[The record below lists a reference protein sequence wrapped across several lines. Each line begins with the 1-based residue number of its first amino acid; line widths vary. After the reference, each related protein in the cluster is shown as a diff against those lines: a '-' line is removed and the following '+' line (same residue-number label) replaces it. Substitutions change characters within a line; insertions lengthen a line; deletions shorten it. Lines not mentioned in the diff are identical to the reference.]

1 MTGGSSGNGVW
12 IRLCGRVCVEVDGRA
27 VDEAPL
33 GHLGRLALGFLAAE
47 RHRTVSRDE
56 LADAI
61 WGERPPA
68 TWPDALRGV
77 VSRVRAVL
85 AGAGLPPAETVTS
98 IAGCYQLHLPAG
110 AVVDVERAAAAL
122 DAARDTLDVDTA
134 REPVSLTAGQFL
146 AGCEGEWVE
155 RRRRIL
161 ADLRLDALEVLSAA
175 AAAAGQ
181 FALAV
186 EAAEEAIGTQ
196 PLRESAYVL
205 LAGAH
210 HGAGN
215 RGEALR
221 AYERCR
227 RVLADELGV
236 DPSARTEAMYL
247 RLLTDD
253 GPAPAPAD
261 EASAGRRV
269 PSSITSFV
277 GRQQAIADVRKHL
290 RTARLLSLVGVGGVG
305 KSRLAL
311 QVAGEVAGDYPQ
323 GVWLVEL
330 AGLGDPG
337 LVASQV
343 LSVVGTPEACVE
355 APTESLAR
363 HLGASRLLLVLDNC
377 EHLVGACAALA
388 DELLRRCPGLRILT
402 TSREALGV
410 AGETIWPVP
419 PLTAPAEPD
428 TAGPS
433 ARLLDFEA
441 VRLFV
446 DRAEAVAPELHLDN
460 HALADVAAVT
470 ARLEGIPLAIE
481 LAAAW
486 AKVLSVAEIAQRLDD
501 RFRLLVGGPRT
512 APARHQTL
520 RAALDWSYE
529 SLSPDESAVLRRLAV
544 FAGGFSLGGAEAV
557 CPAGVDV
564 LDALS
569 GLFDKSLVLVDRTR
583 AATRYR
589 QLETVR
595 QYAAERLV
603 EAGEE
608 TAARNAHLRWAMLLA
623 EAAEPRTQGPDQ
635 EQWLDTLDA
644 EHDNLR
650 GALDWAAGAGAAPE
664 SGARLAAA
672 LWRFWEIRGW
682 LNEGRAVLSAW
693 LDRHDLPPSL
703 RARLLIAAGIL
714 AQRQKDPVPARAWY
728 EECVVIRRSLGEKL
742 GEASALHGLAN
753 IAYLTDDLPTAAA
766 RFEENLEVARAI
778 DVRPMVAASLLNLGV
793 IEHTLFM
800 RKRTPRE
807 VSGPRAMAY
816 LTEALAEYERLGDR
830 HGMALALENLGST
843 SSWLD
848 EHQAAFDYQERS
860 LALRRE
866 LGDKPGIAT
875 SARFLSRLALR
886 TGDCGMARGLS
897 EECLAIER
905 ELGKPADEAE
915 ALGFLA
921 QVAMVERQ
929 FDEARVLLDES
940 VALYRQRGRTPP
952 AWLLHALGDVATSQR
967 DLPAARACLE
977 EMVEDARGQDQP
989 GVVVSGHARLSL
1001 VALAEGDVDAAAAAG
1016 AEALAASDDAR
1027 GWGWILSMV
1036 GETAAGVAMHR
1047 GDAGTAAR
1055 LLGAS
1060 GAIRRTFE
1068 PPAEWPFLPPEH
1080 DRITATARDLL
1091 GEDGFVAAWEAGA
1104 GLARDALSDLLDEV
1118 LAPPRSGRT

>member
-1 MTGGSSGNGVW
+1 MPGGSNVNGVW
-12 IRLCGRVCVEVDGRA
+12 IRLGGRVSVEVDGRS
-27 VDEAPL
+27 VDDAPL

-47 RHRTVSRDE
+47 RHRPVSRDE

-61 WGERPPA
+61 WGEHPPA
-68 TWPDALRGV
+68 TWPDAVRGV
-77 VSRVRAVL
+77 VSRVRTVL
-85 AGAGLPPAETVTS
+85 AGAGLPAATTLTS
-98 IAGCYQLHLPAG
+98 GAGCYQLHLPAE
-110 AVVDVERAAAAL
+110 ALVDIEQAAAAL
-122 DAARDTLDVDTA
+122 DAARTDLDVDAA
-134 REPVSLTAGQFL
+134 REAVALTTGQFL

-155 RRRRIL
+155 RRRRAL
-161 ADLRLDALEVLSAA
+161 ADLHIDALEVLSAA
-175 AAAAGQ
+175 ATAAGQ
-181 FALAV
+181 FALGA
-186 EAAEEAIGTQ
+186 EAAEEAIGVQ

-210 HGAGN
+210 HTAGN

-227 RVLADELGV
+227 RTLAEELGV
-236 DPSARTEAMYL
+236 SPSARTEAMYL

-253 GPAPAPAD
+253 GPAPAPAP
-261 EASAGRRV
+261 APSAADAPAI

-277 GRQQAIADVRKHL
+277 GRQQAIAEVRKHL
-290 RTARLLSLVGVGGVG
+290 GAARLLSLVGVGGVG

-311 QVAGEVAGDYPQ
+311 QVAGEVAGEYPQ
-323 GVWLVEL
+323 GIWLVEL
-330 AGLGDPG
+330 AALADPA
-337 LVASQV
+337 LVAPQV
-343 LSVVGTPEACVE
+343 LSVVGAPEVRVE
-355 APTESLAR
+355 PATESLAR
-363 HLGASRLLLVLDNC
+363 HLGGSRMLLVLDNC
-377 EHLVGACAALA
+377 EHLVGACASLA
-388 DELLRRCPGLRILT
+388 DELLRRCPGLRILA

-419 PLTAPAEPD
+419 PLTAPSEHDAD
-428 TAGPS
+428 GAGE
-433 ARLLDFEA
+433 ALLDYEA

-446 DRAEAVAPELHLDN
+446 ERASAVAPELRLDDQT
-460 HALADVAAVT
+460 LADVAAVA

-529 SLSPDESAVLRRLAV
+529 SLSPDESAVLRRLSV
-544 FAGGFSLGGAEAV
+544 FAGGCSLGGAESV

-583 AATRYR
+583 TTTRYR

-608 TAARNAHLRWAMLLA
+608 TASRNAHLRWAMLLA

-635 EQWLDTLDA
+635 EQWLDALDA
-644 EHDNLR
+644 EHANLR
-650 GALDWAAGAGAAPE
+650 AALDWAAGAGAAPE
-664 SGARLAAA
+664 TGARLAGA

-682 LNEGRAVLSAW
+682 LSEGRAVLSTW
-693 LDRHDLPPSL
+693 LERDDLTPSL

-714 AQRQKDPVPARAWY
+714 AQRQKDAGAARAWY

-753 IAYLTDDLPTAAA
+753 VAYLTDDLPTAAA

-778 DVRPMVAASLLNLGV
+778 NVRPMVAASLLNLGV

-800 RKRTPRE
+800 RKRTPKE
-807 VSGPRAMAY
+807 VSGPKAVAY
-816 LTEALAEYERLGDR
+816 LTEALATYEALGDR
-830 HGMALALENLGST
+830 HGVALALENLGTT
-843 SSWLD
+843 SSWLGED
-848 EHQAAFDYQERS
+848 NAAFRYQEQS
-860 LALRRE
+860 LALRRV

-875 SARFLSRLALR
+875 SARYLSRMALR
-886 TGDCGMARGLS
+886 SGDCGMARGLS

-905 ELGKPADEAE
+905 ELGKPYDEAE

-921 QVAMVERQ
+921 QVAMVEGK
-929 FDEARVLLDES
+929 FDEARSLLDAS
-940 VALYRQRGRTPP
+940 IAMHRRGSDRPVP
-952 AWLLHALGDVATSQR
+952 AWLLHALGEVATTQR
-967 DLPAARACLE
+967 DLPVARSSFE
-977 EMVEDARGQDQP
+977 EIIDAGRATGSP
-989 GVVVSGHARLSL
+989 SLVTGGLARLSL
-1001 VALAEGDVDAAAAAG
+1001 VALAEGDIDGAAEAAAAAL
-1016 AEALAASDDAR
+1016 ADPEARAR
-1027 GWGWILSMV
+1027 IWILSIAA
-1036 GETAAGVAMHR
+1036 ETAADVAMDR
-1047 GDAGTAAR
+1047 SDAATAVR

-1060 GAIRRTFE
+1060 GALRLTFE
-1068 PPAEWPFLPPEH
+1068 PPAERPFLPPEH
-1080 DRITATARDLL
+1080 DRISATARTAL
-1091 GEDGFVAAWEAGA
+1091 GEEGFVNAWEAGA
-1104 GLARDALSDLLDEV
+1104 GLDRDQLAELLDRV
-1118 LAPPRSGRT
+1118 LSRH